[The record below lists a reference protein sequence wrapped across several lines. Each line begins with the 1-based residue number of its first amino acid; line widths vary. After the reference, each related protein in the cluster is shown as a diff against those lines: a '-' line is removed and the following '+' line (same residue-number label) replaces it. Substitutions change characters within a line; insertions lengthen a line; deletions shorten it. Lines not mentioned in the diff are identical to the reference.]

1 MRVGGFFVLLV
12 FDPNNP
18 MSSQKM
24 LPNAGVSRAASHAA
38 ATHRQI
44 SSAAAR
50 GLVITTT
57 IQLLRAVDDRS
68 DSIVCHGIEPGK
80 N

>member
-1 MRVGGFFVLLV
+1 MRESDLPNKKSPWTVRRLMKVGGFFVLLV
-12 FDPNNP
+12 CDPNNP

-50 GLVITTT
+50 
-57 IQLLRAVDDRS
+57 AAW
-68 DSIVCHGIEPGK
+68 
-80 N
+80 